1 MCRWLAY
8 SGGPISLDEVIFKT
22 EHSIIDQ
29 SLHSEMGATTTNG
42 DGFGIGWYGRL
53 EKPGLYK
60 GTHPAWNDDNLKNL
74 TEQIESHLFMAH
86 IRATTGTPVQ
96 RSNCH
101 PFQHENWIFVH
112 NGAIRGFHK
121 IRRELLLAVSPELF
135 PEIAGSTDS
144 ELMFYLALTFGMKK
158 DVKKGISKMV
168 AFVERVGYANG
179 VEYPIQ
185 MSLGISDG
193 QAIYG
198 FRYSSEGD
206 SRSLYHSVSI
216 ESMKDIAPNI
226 ERFREDSRALVSEPL
241 SHQEELWVPIPESS
255 FVTIKD
261 GDVTIEEF
269 MVADHVTV

>member
-1 MCRWLAY
+1 M
-8 SGGPISLDEVIFKT
+8 DEVIYKT

-42 DGFGIGWYGRL
+42 DGFGIGWYGQL

-74 TEQIESHLFMAH
+74 TEQIKSHLFMAH

-112 NGAIRGFHK
+112 NGAIRGFDK

-135 PEIAGSTDS
+135 PEIEGSTDS
-144 ELMFYLALTFGMKK
+144 ELMFYLALTFGMKE
-158 DVKKGISKMV
+158 DVKKGISDMV
-168 AFVERVGYANG
+168 SFVEKVGYENG
-179 VEYPIQ
+179 VEFPIQ

-193 QAIYG
+193 KAIYG

-216 ESMKDIAPNI
+216 EAMKDLAPNI

-241 SHQEELWVPIPESS
+241 SHQQELWVAVPESS
-255 FVTIKD
+255 FVVIANGEVVIQDFVVKEQLS
-261 GDVTIEEF
+261 VSI
-269 MVADHVTV
+269 